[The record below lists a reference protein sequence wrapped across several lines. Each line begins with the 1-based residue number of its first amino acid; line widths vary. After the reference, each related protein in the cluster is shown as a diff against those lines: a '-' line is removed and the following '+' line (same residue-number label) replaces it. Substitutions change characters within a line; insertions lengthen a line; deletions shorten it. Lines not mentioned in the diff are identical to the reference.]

1 LSHHFLFEVIKM
13 DKLGDL
19 FHLKKGSADAQLHE
33 AVRTGDAK
41 QVGKTLRR
49 RSSAAL
55 IDSVDNDGRTPYVF

>member
-1 LSHHFLFEVIKM
+1 ME
-13 DKLGDL
+13 KLGDL
-19 FHLKKGSADAQLHE
+19 FNGLKKGAGDAHLHE

-55 IDSVDNDGRTPYVF
+55 IDSIDNDGRTPYAVQ